1 MPAIQ
6 AYARYQSIRHRLPQV
21 RRAAPAL
28 AVSGLEEIAEQ
39 FDVFLFDAYGVL
51 NVGSSA
57 IAGTAE
63 VVAALQAQGKECFV
77 VSNAAGFEKNFY
89 LGKYS
94 GLGYDFALENI
105 VTSRDA
111 LLEAL
116 AEYPRQLTWGRIGA
130 AEHQTD
136 LADYQIIDQDAPQ
149 FLQADG
155 FLFFSP
161 HRWNTERQAALE
173 AALINHPRPV
183 LLGNPDLITPLRK
196 TSSIEAG
203 KYALFFPD
211 AVHEKTRV
219 FGKPFPAI
227 YDIVVKRLA
236 ARGIAFQPERC
247 LMLGDTLH
255 TDILGGNAYGIKT
268 ALLYGHGFFKDL
280 DYRHYIAD
288 SGISPD
294 FVMAQVGKS

>member
-28 AVSGLEEIAEQ
+28 TVSGLEEIAEQ

-116 AEYPRQLTWGRIGA
+116 AEYSRQLTWGRIGA

-155 FLFFSP
+155 FLFFSHTAGIPNAKP
-161 HRWNTERQAALE
+161 HWK
-173 AALINHPRPV
+173 PRLSIIRAPSCSAIPISSRPLAKHRLSKQV
-183 LLGNPDLITPLRK
+183 HTPYSSLMPCMRK
-196 TSSIEAG
+196 PASSANLSPPFTTSW
-203 KYALFFPD
+203 
-211 AVHEKTRV
+211 
-219 FGKPFPAI
+219 
-227 YDIVVKRLA
+227 
-236 ARGIAFQPERC
+236 
-247 LMLGDTLH
+247 
-255 TDILGGNAYGIKT
+255 
-268 ALLYGHGFFKDL
+268 
-280 DYRHYIAD
+280 
-288 SGISPD
+288 
-294 FVMAQVGKS
+294 